1 MNMILRALM
10 VSVWFMALTFPLV
23 VLKVDALN
31 DTILFRWENM
41 ASIGVGAFVLSIFWR
56 WSMERKARG
65 AVSTGPSLFARALE
79 AVRQPKPR
87 YTCLGLIAV
96 LMLVMP
102 YISSMYQINI
112 MISALI
118 YIMLGLGLNIVVG
131 LAGQLVLGYAAFYAV
146 GAYTYGLLNTYFGLG
161 FWAVLPVGG
170 IMAAL
175 FGLMLGFPVL
185 RLKGDYLAI
194 VTLGFG
200 EIIRLVL
207 ENWTSVTKGS
217 FGLSNLSRP
226 SLFGMEMGV
235 TEATNYIYYIVLA
248 AVVVTIIVVGRL
260 KNSRIGLALQALRED
275 EIACEAMGIDLT
287 KVKLSAFAL
296 GSCWAGFAGVIFAAK
311 TTFINPASFT
321 FMESAMV
328 LSMVARR
335 HGFRARR
342 HHRGGHSGAR
352 ARIPAR
358 VLRIPYAPVRRGH
371 GHHDDLPSS
380 GPHFRRETHVQDHEQ
395 GQDRQLQVGF
405 RRSCHGRPGMNTP
418 VLEVT
423 NLSKNFGGLRALNE
437 VDLTINRQEIV
448 ALIGPNGA
456 GKTTFFNCITGIYLP
471 TEGTVQ
477 LHLPERNGKPA
488 SSTTLNGMKPNEITS
503 LGMARTF
510 QNIRLFPTMTVL
522 ENVMIGRHCR
532 TSAGIAGAVFQDSR
546 TKAEEQATIDRSYEL
561 LREVGLN
568 MHYQDEARNLPYGA
582 QRRLEIARALA
593 TDPAVLL
600 LDEPAAG
607 MNPQETLELKSLIL
621 HLRKEFDLSILLIE
635 HDMGMVMSLSDRI
648 YVMEYG
654 SRIAMGT
661 PQEVRENPRVIK
673 AYLGESDHA

>member
-1 MNMILRALM
+1 
-10 VSVWFMALTFPLV
+10 
-23 VLKVDALN
+23 
-31 DTILFRWENM
+31 
-41 ASIGVGAFVLSIFWR
+41 
-56 WSMERKARG
+56 
-65 AVSTGPSLFARALE
+65 
-79 AVRQPKPR
+79 
-87 YTCLGLIAV
+87 
-96 LMLVMP
+96 
-102 YISSMYQINI
+102 
-112 MISALI
+112 
-118 YIMLGLGLNIVVG
+118 
-131 LAGQLVLGYAAFYAV
+131 
-146 GAYTYGLLNTYFGLG
+146 
-161 FWAVLPVGG
+161 
-170 IMAAL
+170 
-175 FGLMLGFPVL
+175 
-185 RLKGDYLAI
+185 
-194 VTLGFG
+194 
-200 EIIRLVL
+200 
-207 ENWTSVTKGS
+207 
-217 FGLSNLSRP
+217 
-226 SLFGMEMGV
+226 
-235 TEATNYIYYIVLA
+235 
-248 AVVVTIIVVGRL
+248 
-260 KNSRIGLALQALRED
+260 
-275 EIACEAMGIDLT
+275 
-287 KVKLSAFAL
+287 
-296 GSCWAGFAGVIFAAK
+296 
-311 TTFINPASFT
+311 
-321 FMESAMV
+321 
-328 LSMVARR
+328 
-335 HGFRARR
+335 
-342 HHRGGHSGAR
+342 
-352 ARIPAR
+352 
-358 VLRIPYAPVRRGH
+358 
-371 GHHDDLPSS
+371 
-380 GPHFRRETHVQDHEQ
+380 
-395 GQDRQLQVGF
+395 
-405 RRSCHGRPGMNTP
+405 MNTP

-437 VDLTINRQEIV
+437 VDLRQEIV

-488 SSTTLNGMKPNEITS
+488 SSTTLNGMKPDKITGR
-503 LGMARTF
+503 GMARTF
-510 QNIRLFPTMTVL
+510 QNIRLFPSMTVL